1 MKRVFFFPDMATCG
15 STDVHLKKKT
25 SRKRKTREEYFPFTP
40 ESNSRGKTTQG
51 HGFPGNWDVLE
62 AAAHPP
68 QTGRAPGAAPGMQE
82 GSLQGE
88 PGKGHARRAPGALT
102 ARGRI
107 AAAASAWC

>member
-1 MKRVFFFPDMATCG
+1 M
-15 STDVHLKKKT
+15 
-25 SRKRKTREEYFPFTP
+25 
-40 ESNSRGKTTQG
+40 
-51 HGFPGNWDVLE
+51 LE